1 MKQPLVS
8 IVIPTFNRVA
18 FIEAS
23 IDSILFQSYKKIQLI
38 VVDDGSTDDTIN
50 LLQQKYGSRIELI
63 RNRVNSGQVKSLN
76 LGWSKCKGKYLGYLS
91 SDDIL
96 NKEALAFLV
105 EILESQS
112 EVICAYP
119 NNDLINHL
127 GESIKSNICSEFSYR
142 KSLLSL
148 ECPIGVGALFRKSVF
163 KKLNG
168 WNPTYKIMPDLDFWL
183 NVSELGKI
191 HFLDKSLGSYRFHI
205 DSGIY
210 KKFSYLE
217 VYELVNIV
225 NKQFNENKLAQHF
238 FDQKNT
244 ALSSAYAY
252 AARILLRSYNFKAA
266 FLMFKKARESDINN
280 FGIIKFVKILRY
292 AYSPLLRRLL

>member
-1 MKQPLVS
+1 MLPLVS

-38 VVDDGSTDDTIN
+38 VVDDGSTDGTIN

-63 RNRVNSGQVKSLN
+63 RNSVNYGQAKSLN
-76 LGWSKCKGKYLGYLS
+76 LGWSKCKGEYLGYLS
-91 SDDIL
+91 SDDLL
-96 NKEALAFLV
+96 NKEAVAYLV

-119 NNDLINHL
+119 NNELINLH
-127 GESIKSNICSEFSYR
+127 GKTIKSNLCSEFIYIQ
-142 KSLLSL
+142 SLLSL
-148 ECPIGVGALFRKSVF
+148 ECPIGVGALFRKSVL
-163 KKLNG
+163 KKVNG
-168 WNPTYKIMPDLDFWL
+168 WNTTFKIMPDLDFWF
-183 NVSELGKI
+183 NISALGKF
-191 HFLDKSLGSYRFHI
+191 HFLNKSLGSYRFHN

-210 KKFSYLE
+210 KKYTELQ
-217 VYELVNIV
+217 VYELINIV
-225 NKQFNENKLAQHF
+225 NNQFNENKLAQHF
-238 FDQKNT
+238 FDQKNL

-252 AARILLRSYNFKAA
+252 ASRILLRSYNFKGA
-266 FLMFKKARESDINN
+266 FLMLKKARELDANN
-280 FGIIKFVKILRY
+280 FGIVKCVKIFRH